1 MYLKRNK
8 LLKEHEDFMKTIKTM
23 IIAINELPEKLQ
35 KPVALFLAEHGMTSL
50 LGGKNLIECPKNS
63 ELSIAEQIK
72 SVGDLDP
79 LVQEAMLW
87 VENTYNLEG
96 VDSVMIDRVKS
107 KDFMRKESDDIEI
120 DHEK

>member
-1 MYLKRNK
+1 MIKDY
-8 LLKEHEDFMKTIKTM
+8 EEYMKTIKTM
-23 IIAINELPEKLQ
+23 ILAINELPEKFQ
-35 KPVALFLAEHGMTSL
+35 KPVALFLAEHGITSL

-63 ELSIAEQIK
+63 ELSIEEQIK
-72 SVGDLDP
+72 SLGNIDP

-87 VENTYNLEG
+87 VEKTYNLEG